1 MAKCCSIAAVPSC
14 TTLGGTFLGVMNN
27 VKNDEKSEQD
37 GWFKKFT
44 RPRLMFASF
53 LSLLKHIRY
62 ISMDLDWVDGPE
74 LPKVFNVT
82 EFWEQR

>member
-1 MAKCCSIAAVPSC
+1 M
-14 TTLGGTFLGVMNN
+14 GVMNHVN
-27 VKNDEKSEQD
+27 NDEKSEQD

-44 RPRLMFASF
+44 KPRLMIASF

-62 ISMDLDWVDGPE
+62 ISMDLDWVDGPD

-82 EFWEQR
+82 EFWEQRCLCPDECFLRNCSTILE